1 MRLLTFSLFATLLSA
16 PAFAADLGTYR
27 PGTPYSSTVAAGA
40 DVCDNQCAGDAQC
53 RGWNYV
59 KPNPRA
65 AGICEFLSSVS
76 TPIASQISI
85 SGESASAMTLSSRV
99 TQGQTNTIRVGTRPT
114 SRSNTVRV
122 GQSPSGRRIV
132 RQAVPQRIQ
141 PKVTAPAGVE
151 NMSLTEQQNRYRQGQ
166 APAQSQAP
174 VKVAAPTY
182 RQPVQSPRPMFRPL
196 LDAPSAAMRTQQ
208 PVQSGQRPVQR
219 PVDRQAARRVTGPRR
234 AVAPQ
239 APAAPQYQNPRV
251 QMPQPQ
257 FPQAQPQMRQP
268 QPQMRRP
275 QQAMQR
281 GSARPPV
288 GQPIP
293 AAQTQTRSQPR
304 PQRSTP
310 SQRLAQFKA
319 QTQSQAQAASPTGG
333 IALNP
338 DQARTSLFGRLNDDV
353 KSTPAMPTAN
363 AVPTKPVTQQPL
375 EDVLAGGL

>member
-1 MRLLTFSLFATLLSA
+1 MRLVTFSLFATLLSA

-76 TPIASQISI
+76 APIASQISI
-85 SGESASAMTLSSRV
+85 SGESASVMALSSRV
-99 TQGQTNTIRVGTRPT
+99 SQGQTNTIRVGTQPVSRP
-114 SRSNTVRV
+114 NTVRV

-141 PKVTAPAGVE
+141 PKVTAPATLE

-166 APAQSQAP
+166 GQAP

-182 RQPVQSPRPMFRPL
+182 RQPTQAPRPMFRPL

-208 PVQSGQRPVQR
+208 PVQRNQRPVQR
-219 PVDRQAARRVTGPRR
+219 PVDRQASRRATGPRR

-239 APAAPQYQNPRV
+239 ANIAPQYQNPRGQV
-251 QMPQPQ
+251 PQV
-257 FPQAQPQMRQP
+257 QPQMRQP
-268 QPQMRRP
+268 QPQMRRT
-275 QQAMQR
+275 QQMSQR

-288 GQPIP
+288 GQPVP
-293 AAQTQTRSQPR
+293 AAQAQTNPQAR

-310 SQRLAQFKA
+310 SQRLAQ
-319 QTQSQAQAASPTGG
+319 
-333 IALNP
+333 
-338 DQARTSLFGRLNDDV
+338 NDDV
-353 KSTPAMPTAN
+353 KSRPAMPTAN
-363 AVPTKPVTQQPL
+363 AVPTKPVTEQPL
-375 EDVLAGGL
+375 DDVLAGGL

>member
-59 KPNPRA
+59 KPNPSA

-99 TQGQTNTIRVGTRPT
+99 TQGKTNTIRVGTRPV

-122 GQSPSGRRIV
+122 GQSPSGRRVV
-132 RQAVPQRIQ
+132 RQAVPQRVQ
-141 PKVTAPAGVE
+141 PKITAPATLE

-166 APAQSQAP
+166 AQEP
-174 VKVAAPTY
+174 VKSAVPMY
-182 RQPVQSPRPMFRPL
+182 RQPAQAPRQMLHPL
-196 LDAPSAAMRTQQ
+196 LDAPSTALRTQQ
-208 PVQSGQRPVQR
+208 PVQRTQRPVQQ
-219 PVDRQAARRVTGPRR
+219 PVNKQASRRVTGPRR
-234 AVAPQ
+234 TVAPE
-239 APAAPQYQNPRV
+239 AFTLPQYQNPRV
-251 QMPQPQ
+251 PFSQTQ

-268 QPQMRRP
+268 QQIS
-275 QQAMQR
+275 QR

-293 AAQTQTRSQPR
+293 APHTQTSPQPR

-310 SQRLAQFKA
+310 GQRLAQFKA
-319 QTQSQAQAASPTGG
+319 QTQSQGQALVPTGST
-333 IALNP
+333 ALNP
-338 DQARTSLFGRLNDDV
+338 DQARTSLFGRLNDDL

-363 AVPTKPVTQQPL
+363 AVPTSPVTEQPL
-375 EDVLAGGL
+375 DDVLAGGL

>member
-76 TPIASQISI
+76 APIASQISI
-85 SGESASAMTLSSRV
+85 SGESASAMSLSSRV
-99 TQGQTNTIRVGTRPT
+99 TQGQTNTIRVGTQPT

-132 RQAVPQRIQ
+132 RQAVPQRIL
-141 PKVTAPAGVE
+141 PKLTAPAGVE

-166 APAQSQAP
+166 GQAP
-174 VKVAAPTY
+174 VKVAAPIY
-182 RQPVQSPRPMFRPL
+182 RQPAQARRPMFRPL

-208 PVQSGQRPVQR
+208 PAQRNQRPIQR
-219 PVDRQAARRVTGPRR
+219 PVDRQASRRATGPRR

-239 APAAPQYQNPRV
+239 ANVAPQYQNPRGL
-251 QMPQPQ
+251 M
-257 FPQAQPQMRQP
+257 PQAQPQMRQP
-268 QPQMRRP
+268 QQV
-275 QQAMQR
+275 MQR

-288 GQPIP
+288 GQPVP
-293 AAQTQTRSQPR
+293 AAQTQTSPQAR

-319 QTQSQAQAASPTGG
+319 QTQSQAQAVQPNGST
-333 IALNP
+333 ALNP
-338 DQARTSLFGRLNDDV
+338 EQARTSLFGRLNDDV
-353 KSTPAMPTAN
+353 KSAPAMPTAS
-363 AVPTKPVTQQPL
+363 AVPTMPVTEQPL
-375 EDVLAGGL
+375 DDVLAGGL

>member
-76 TPIASQISI
+76 APIASQISI

-99 TQGQTNTIRVGTRPT
+99 SQGQTNTVRVGTRPV

-122 GQSPSGRRIV
+122 GQSPSGRRVV
-132 RQAVPQRIQ
+132 RQAVPQRAQ
-141 PKVTAPAGVE
+141 PKVTAPGAVE
-151 NMSLTEQQNRYRQGQ
+151 SMSLTEQQNRYRQGQ
-166 APAQSQAP
+166 ASAQSQAP
-174 VKVAAPTY
+174 VKTAAPTY
-182 RQPVQSPRPMFRPL
+182 RQPAQAPRQMFRPL

-219 PVDRQAARRVTGPRR
+219 SVDRQASRRATGPRR

-239 APAAPQYQNPRV
+239 ANVAPQYRNPRAP
-251 QMPQPQ
+251 MPQAQ
-257 FPQAQPQMRQP
+257 FPQVQPQMRQP
-268 QPQMRRP
+268 QPQMRQP
-275 QQAMQR
+275 QQAIQR
-281 GSARPPV
+281 GSARSPV

-293 AAQTQTRSQPR
+293 AVQRQPR

-310 SQRLAQFKA
+310 SQRLARFKA
-319 QTQSQAQAASPTGG
+319 QTQSQGQAIAPTGST
-333 IALNP
+333 ALNP
-338 DQARTSLFGRLNDDV
+338 EQARTSLFGRLNDDV
-353 KSTPAMPTAN
+353 KSTPAMPTAS
-363 AVPTKPVTQQPL
+363 AVPTKPVTEQPL
-375 EDVLAGGL
+375 DDVLAGGL